1 MRRKV
6 LVLVFSLM
14 TMLAHCQ
21 VSIVSKIDSVTMLM
35 GHQVHMTVEVTAR
48 PGAKIVYPHYKRTQ
62 NIVPGIEVLSSADGD
77 SSMTDGFVKK
87 SHVFTL
93 TSFDEKLYSI
103 PGVKVKVDGKEYR
116 SNPLALKVLA
126 CEVDTLHPEKICPPK
141 SVQDNP
147 FMWEEWSPL
156 FWLGIVVV
164 LLCVLVLFM
173 LVRLYQNKP
182 IISRIRI
189 VKRIPPHTKALDAI
203 NELKTEH
210 FDSTDEQKTYY
221 TKLTDTLRMYIRER
235 FGFNA
240 MEMTSTE
247 ILYKLQEVGNAEMLN
262 ELRELFTTADLVKFA
277 KYSSLLNEKDM
288 NLVNAINFIDQT
300 KRENEPTE
308 EKIVSALSDDE
319 QRAKNNRITIKVI
332 LWSAVTLISIF
343 LAYIIYNMYM
353 LLV

>member
-21 VSIVSKIDSVTMLM
+21 VSIESKIDSVTMLM
-35 GHQVHMTVEVTAR
+35 GHQAHLTVEVTAR

-62 NIVPGIEVLSSADGD
+62 NIVPGVEVLSSTDGD
-77 SSMTDGFVKK
+77 SSTTDGFVKK
-87 SHVFTL
+87 SRVFTL

-103 PGVKVKVDGKEYR
+103 PGVRVKVDGKEYR

-156 FWLGIVVV
+156 FWLGIIVVM
-164 LLCVLVLFM
+164 LCVLALFM

-203 NELKTEH
+203 HELKAEH
-210 FDSTDEQKTYY
+210 FESTDEQKVYY

-247 ILYKLQEVGNAEMLN
+247 ILYKLQEVGNAEMLD

-308 EKIVSALSDDE
+308 EKIVPTLSADE
-319 QRAKNNRITIKVI
+319 QKAKNNRIAIKVI
-332 LWSAVTLISIF
+332 LWSAVTLISII
-343 LAYIIYNMYM
+343 LAYIIYHMYM